1 MIAQPRCGREV
12 WKPQRRRL
20 LRADCVDSYSLVFLP
35 CDFFCLVLALSTSL
49 RAKRSNPFFLYTV
62 RWIASLRSQCRM
74 TVGAPERLV
83 NRRLLHRL
91 AKSGLQ
97 KIEVAA
103 FIGLLDVAGGKPTPA
118 PPPNRPP
125 RPPFRAAPFGL
136 PPPPPPGVGWGAC
149 IHRDLFCAAGPRP
162 PA

>member
-20 LRADCVDSYSLVFLP
+20 LRADCVDSYSLVLLP
-35 CDFFCLVLALSTSL
+35 SDFFCLVLALSTSL

-103 FIGLLDVAGGKPTPA
+103 FIGLLDVAGEHPA
-118 PPPNRPP
+118 VAALIAWLRRLPCGAALCELRL
-125 RPPFRAAPFGL
+125 RHIEIDRA
-136 PPPPPPGVGWGAC
+136 GAD
-149 IHRDLFCAAGPRP
+149 IERDLVAV
-162 PA
+162 